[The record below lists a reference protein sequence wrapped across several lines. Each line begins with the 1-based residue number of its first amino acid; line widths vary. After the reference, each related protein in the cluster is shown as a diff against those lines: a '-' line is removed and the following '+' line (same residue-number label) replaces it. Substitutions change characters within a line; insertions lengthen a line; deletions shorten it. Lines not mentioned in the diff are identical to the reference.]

1 MVAHSTMTYCLSTV
15 NKQVKEKGSQFLIL
29 THVIPLL
36 VSKVAL
42 HAHCLECNGEGTM
55 LVVSASVTW
64 ECITDD
70 LLNVASILF
79 MLNVWLPGRS
89 LSPKSCSQM

>member
-1 MVAHSTMTYCLSTV
+1 MILVTNGIDDDLDGGTFNTMMYCLSTV
-15 NKQVKEKGSQFLIL
+15 NKQAKEKGSYFLLIL
-29 THVIPLL
+29 THVILLL

-55 LVVSASVTW
+55 LFVSASVTW

-79 MLNVWLPGRS
+79 Y
-89 LSPKSCSQM
+89 SC

>member
-1 MVAHSTMTYCLSTV
+1 
-15 NKQVKEKGSQFLIL
+15 
-29 THVIPLL
+29 
-36 VSKVAL
+36 
-42 HAHCLECNGEGTM
+42 M

-79 MLNVWLPGRS
+79 MLNACLPGRS